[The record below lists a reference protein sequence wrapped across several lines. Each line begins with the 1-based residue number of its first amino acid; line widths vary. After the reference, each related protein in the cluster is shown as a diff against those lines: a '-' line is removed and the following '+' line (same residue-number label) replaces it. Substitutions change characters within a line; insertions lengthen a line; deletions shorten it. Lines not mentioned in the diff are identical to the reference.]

1 MENHPKGVG
10 IMMNNLDLAQTGE
23 LIRKI
28 RKERGLRL
36 EDLADENI
44 SPATI
49 SNIERGIPHVHVDKI
64 RYLLNKLDLDL
75 EQLPELITD
84 KQEEMETMKLRLVSI
99 ESMIDCGNVDQAID
113 ELKTFSVPDDHPYA
127 AYISLLRGKSQV
139 KKRKWKRAERE
150 LLNAIRIA
158 NQNPQSK
165 SSNIAAG
172 SYNEL
177 SIISY
182 FNNNLEKAL
191 HLAEKGIEVF
201 VEEGER
207 TYYKSVLLGNKALY
221 LEHLDRVP
229 EALRV
234 VEDLWDSIP
243 EIPSIETVLSL
254 YELRSVLLRRS
265 GMYEEAI
272 RYATEG
278 IEIGRINRQTGRLFH
293 LWTALGSV
301 YLNMKK
307 WNQAEIALKTAL
319 SVSENILYPNGLT
332 TVYTQLGI
340 LYMNQKEWEEAHRA
354 LSEARDTGERTN
366 DLRRLALAYL
376 VSGDCHRAEGDVDKA
391 VPHYQQA
398 LQLARKQRNK
408 KREYAALFR
417 LAQCVENT
425 NQQEFRQY
433 VENMYKVQVE
443 LSQPKGMEY
452 EEIQ

>member
-1 MENHPKGVG
+1 
-10 IMMNNLDLAQTGE
+10 MMNNLDLAQTGE

-113 ELKTFSVPDDHPYA
+113 ELKTFSVSDDHPYA
-127 AYISLLRGKSQV
+127 AYVSLLKGKSQV

-332 TVYTQLGI
+332 TVYTAGI
-340 LYMNQKEWEEAHRA
+340 LYMNQKKWEEAHRA